1 MVFFEVI
8 KNFFRSPPDQLNEL
22 TRTVATLEAE
32 KNSTSR
38 EVAILKS
45 RVFVHER
52 QNSSLCTQVTE
63 KEKRLVEANI
73 EIALVKEQ
81 QSQEKEM
88 SRSHINFLQSLNTS
102 LLTEVSQKT
111 TALFEAKSDEANLQK
126 QCEELKM
133 EKKKLEDRT
142 TIKVKV
148 VPTVNIKPEPE
159 IEREVKDDNIK
170 VNVDQRPRTLIVF
183 GLGPLI
189 REKDLLEEFEV
200 FGRLEGATIVM
211 DRKDMASLSFLIL
224 YGINS

>member
-1 MVFFEVI
+1 MFSEDKKSTFSVQEKIGSMVFLE
-8 KNFFRSPPDQLNEL
+8 NFFRSTPDQQNE
-22 TRTVATLEAE
+22 LEAE
-32 KNSTSR
+32 KKATSR

-45 RVFVHER
+45 RVFVKER
-52 QNSSLCTQVTE
+52 QNSSLRSQVTE
-63 KEKRLVEANI
+63 KEKMLVEANN

-81 QSQEKEM
+81 QSQE
-88 SRSHINFLQSLNTS
+88 RL
-102 LLTEVSQKT
+102 
-111 TALFEAKSDEANLQK
+111 EAKSNEANLQK

-211 DRKDMASLSFLIL
+211 DRKGRSKGYGFVKFLDPV
-224 YGINS
+224 